1 MKMAKKREKKWY
13 EILASK
19 QFNNLPIG
27 ETVAYED
34 KNLIG
39 RIIKANVAN
48 LVRDPKLQ
56 NVRLNFRINEIKEGK
71 AHTEIYGYSLVG
83 SYIKRIVRAGRSKV
97 DDSFLVNTKDGVKI
111 RLKPLVLTRYK
122 TQRSVLTA
130 LRKLVEKDFREYI
143 EKENYD
149 KFVSELVSKKLQRD
163 LKRKL
168 GKIYPVGMVEIRIM
182 KRI

>member
-1 MKMAKKREKKWY
+1 MAKKKEKKWY

-19 QFNNLPIG
+19 QFNNITIG

-39 RIIKANVAN
+39 RVVKANVGG
-48 LVRDPKLQ
+48 LIRDPKLQ
-56 NVRLNFRINEIKEGK
+56 NIRLSFKVNEIKENK
-71 AHTEIYGYSLVG
+71 AHTEIHGYSLVS

-97 DDSFLVNTKDGVKI
+97 DDSFLVKTKDDIKI

-122 TQRSVLTA
+122 TQRSVLRA
-130 LRKLVEKDFREYI
+130 LRKLVEKDFKEYI
-143 EKENYD
+143 QKESYD
-149 KFVSELVSKKLQRD
+149 KFVSDLVSKKLQRD

-168 GKIYPVGMVEIRIM
+168 CKIYPVGMVEVRIM
-182 KRI
+182 KRV